1 MEGAAGPSV
10 PWESEWDFVERRID
24 SSNRNAHL
32 VGGGWILPWSAI
44 GKSSRSL
51 GGAKPRFRSSFASVI
66 GSRREV
72 DSSWKTE
79 AMQSSSGPLLDS
91 TTLAVTCPKQ
101 RRWNGCRRSLA

>member
-10 PWESEWDFVERRID
+10 PWESEWDFVEHRIG

-32 VGGGWILPWSAI
+32 VGGGWILLWSAV

-51 GGAKPRFRSSFASVI
+51 GGARPRFRSSFASVI

-79 AMQSSSGPLLDS
+79 AMQSSSGPLLAS
-91 TTLAVTCPKQ
+91 RTLAGPCRK
-101 RRWNGCRRSLA
+101 RRR